1 MRAGIKWTGGST
13 NYHYTDFGA
22 LDGILTNAEMR
33 LNNVLNMNDASEMT
47 FFMSS
52 LCKAV
57 TERFQNDGDLVRAR
71 WTEKLFS
78 EEKDKEFIY
87 SAYAACF
94 SCYRDDA
101 AQDGNAPSLRSA
113 ASQSCRIICRIW
125 VMENWRRELRTRLAR
140 CGRNYKNGRIYQYDT

>member
-1 MRAGIKWTGGST
+1 MGLMEQSGTVKTL
-13 NYHYTDFGA
+13 YHYTDFGA
-22 LDGILTNAEMR
+22 LDGILTNAELR

-57 TERFQNDGDLVRAR
+57 TERFQKDDDLVRAG

-113 ASQSCRIICRIW
+113 ASRAVHFECAS
-125 VMENWRRELRTRLAR
+125 RRTALGSATQIMGGESASRFGMT
-140 CGRNYKNGRIYQYDT
+140 C